1 MRHRTSARHEVGHHK
16 GNRSGGRGRQG
27 VGGLHTSDDVG
38 EQGHPWTRPSKGGPC
53 RCELLK
59 GPMGNA
65 FDVGIHVTRTSGG
78 SGRHVATSR
87 IGGGAGCGKSARPD
101 LARGRVRVTARPT
114 LQRAFARRFRSHSS
128 GSWRLR
134 PPVTACSTAATA
146 AARPRSARAC
156 RGCPEP
162 GRHRRWHHH
171 RRPQPGQQAA
181 KARGSAAVSSSSWP
195 RRLRACAWHRY
206 RRRCAKRAITVL
218 GQMRDAGVRQK

>member
-27 VGGLHTSDDVG
+27 IGGLHTSDDVG

-65 FDVGIHVTRTSGG
+65 LTLESMSPGLQEVV
-78 SGRHVATSR
+78 GRHVATSR

-114 LQRAFARRFRSHSS
+114 LQRHFPLVPSAACLRQRPLLAPVDGGVPSTQ
-128 GSWRLR
+128 RLL
-134 PPVTACSTAATA
+134 AK
-146 AARPRSARAC
+146 AARSKTWHGNAR
-156 RGCPEP
+156 
-162 GRHRRWHHH
+162 
-171 RRPQPGQQAA
+171 PGQT
-181 KARGSAAVSSSSWP
+181 AR
-195 RRLRACAWHRY
+195 
-206 RRRCAKRAITVL
+206 
-218 GQMRDAGVRQK
+218 DGVR